1 MCELQFLTEVAQPRF
16 KWKMFTQN
24 KTMFSDS
31 VDGDQLLRAFSGVE
45 VGEGLPVGLRHHHED
60 EEGVEAGD
68 GGEVEED
75 PGRTEEGHERLC
87 ELAEGSV
94 KT

>member
-1 MCELQFLTEVAQPRF
+1 M
-16 KWKMFTQN
+16 
-24 KTMFSDS
+24 
-31 VDGDQLLRAFSGVE
+31 
-45 VGEGLPVGLRHHHED
+45 GLRNHGED
-60 EEGVEAGD
+60 EDGVEARD
-68 GGEVEED
+68 TGEVEED

>member
-1 MCELQFLTEVAQPRF
+1 MENFHP
-16 KWKMFTQN
+16 N

-45 VGEGLPVGLRHHHED
+45 VREGLPVGLRHHHED

-68 GGEVEED
+68 GREVEED

-87 ELAEGSV
+87 ELEGKHDLV
-94 KT
+94 WKC